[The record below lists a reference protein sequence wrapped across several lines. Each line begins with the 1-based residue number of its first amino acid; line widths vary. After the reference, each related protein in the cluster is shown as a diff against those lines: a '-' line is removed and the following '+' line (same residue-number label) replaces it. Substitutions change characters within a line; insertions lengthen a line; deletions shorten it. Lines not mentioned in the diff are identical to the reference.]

1 VLLPGEV
8 WLAGVGVNSPA
19 FGIVLALHVAA
30 VLVGFGSV
38 LVTGVQGARL
48 ARLPEGPLPAHLARF
63 FATPRNWAARA
74 VYLVPLLGAALV
86 WLSDGRFAFD
96 DPFVEMGGGL
106 WVAAVLLS
114 EALVLRGERRLARV
128 LADER
133 ELTPGPDVARE
144 GRRMALG
151 AAGVLVLVGAAAV
164 VMGAHPG

>member
-1 VLLPGEV
+1 MLLPGEV

-48 ARLPEGPLPAHLARF
+48 ARLPVGPLPAHLARF

-133 ELTPGPDVARE
+133 EPTPGPEVARE

-164 VMGAHPG
+164 IMGAHPG